1 MSTTDEQVDEQVKV
15 PALAIRSA
23 QDIIGERTA
32 GKAIEEIFNVFHPAP
47 PRTELAEIF
56 TPETAQQFLERVARF
71 SALLSADDG
80 YDQALARLDAAI
92 EQAVGVRDQVLEEI
106 YRQIRPIERSYRQI
120 HLFFENAE
128 VRDNVQRPPVEFY
141 IFNADTAAIR
151 SDTDSTTIEALDEFV
166 QSRNDSFNFRQFICN
181 LVVPGYVSDR
191 VRKRLEDIAS
201 AWGMLLI
208 GDLRDEPNFRRLSD
222 QFRTDGGTYEFLK
235 RPEDKAASD
244 VVLAGYVKL
253 RDRHWFEQ
261 PEPGSDDADL
271 YAPASMLFA
280 GAMARTDRTPG
291 GGIAQG
297 PVGMIF
303 GKLRG
308 AERARIEPRIS
319 QMEMLT
325 MTRQVVTIIRN
336 EDNDLCFV
344 GSRTQA
350 EDPNGVLKFFTS
362 YRVLRYLERRI
373 AVYLRRI
380 AEQRLSRDLVKQEVV
395 APIEKFLNDEQKER
409 GTIHSY
415 NLTVDMDPDK
425 FMQGILDIS
434 LEVMPVG
441 PAETFLLKIDTP
453 EFASAADEGK

>member
-1 MSTTDEQVDEQVKV
+1 MSTVEEQLKV

-23 QDIIGERTA
+23 QDIIGQRTA
-32 GKAIEEIFNVFHPAP
+32 GKAIEEIFNVIHPAP
-47 PRTELAEIF
+47 PRTDLAEIF
-56 TPETAQQFLERVARF
+56 TPETAQQFLDRVARF
-71 SALLSADDG
+71 SSLLSENDS
-80 YDQALARLDAAI
+80 YEQALTRLDAAI
-92 EQAVGVRDQVLEEI
+92 KQAEQVRDQVLEEI
-106 YRQIRPIERSYRQI
+106 YRQVRPIERSYRLI

-141 IFNADTAAIR
+141 VFNADTAAIK

-166 QSRNDSFNFRQFICN
+166 QSRNDTFNFRQFICN
-181 LVVPGYVSDR
+181 LVIPGYVPDN
-191 VRKRLEDIAS
+191 VRKRVEDIAS

-208 GDLRDEPNFRRLSD
+208 GDLRDEPSFRRLSD
-222 QFRTDGGTYEFLK
+222 QFRTDGGAYEFLK

-261 PEPGSDDADL
+261 PDQGADDADL

-319 QMEMLT
+319 QMEHLSME
-325 MTRQVVTIIRN
+325 RQIVTIIRN

-344 GSRTQA
+344 GSRNQA

-373 AVYLRRI
+373 AVYLRRV
-380 AEQRLSRDLVKQEVV
+380 AEQRLTRDLVKREVED
-395 APIEKFLNDEQKER
+395 PIAKFLEEERRDR
-409 GTIHSY
+409 GTIHAF
-415 NLTVDMDPDK
+415 NLDVDKDHDK
-425 FMQGILDIS
+425 LMQGILDIS

-453 EFASAADEGK
+453 EFASTPDEGK